1 MVSIVGDKGTG
12 KSFLLDSVLSMDQD
26 KITRGMSKY
35 PKSIVTTSTNNYRTY
50 TDKSVQFLD
59 ASGDVDFYT
68 MMWLYYISNVMVF
81 NTDQKERSDE
91 KHFLKSLEKIN
102 DKLTIEDE
110 AIDKPTLIIARRN
123 F

>member
-1 MVSIVGDKGTG
+1 
-12 KSFLLDSVLSMDQD
+12 
-26 KITRGMSKY
+26 
-35 PKSIVTTSTNNYRTY
+35 
-50 TDKSVQFLD
+50 
-59 ASGDVDFYT
+59 

-81 NTDQKERSDE
+81 NADQKERSDE

-123 F
+123 FEPLSEKESIKEREFIHSVKELNLFDPNIITINFPYPGKRNVREKEILDVPLA

>member
-1 MVSIVGDKGTG
+1 
-12 KSFLLDSVLSMDQD
+12 
-26 KITRGMSKY
+26 MSKY

-81 NTDQKERSDE
+81 NADQKERSDE